1 MLVVSAT
8 GGRWYSTCDV
18 DHSAFELSVGL
29 EVVVGVADLRDDGI
43 RHGCFDSA
51 SRGDAGGGAHG
62 DVGSDCD
69 DGDGVL
75 SIVVK
80 IKHSLLDSA
89 EATYLCRMKV

>member
-29 EVVVGVADLRDDGI
+29 VVVVGVADWRDDGI
-43 RHGCFDSA
+43 RLDCFSGA

-62 DVGSDCD
+62 GVGSDCD

-75 SIVVK
+75 STIVK
-80 IKHSLLDSA
+80 IKHSPLDSA
-89 EATYLCRMKV
+89 EAIYVG